1 MEQSGAT
8 VLVEDDEDHAFL
20 ARWALDSMKKAR
32 SLIWLRDG
40 EEALSYL
47 TGAGAPTG
55 GEAPAPKLI
64 LLDINLPKVSG
75 KEALRQIRS
84 CAGLNTTPVVMLT
97 TSDRQEDVAE
107 CYALGA
113 NSYVI
118 KPVQFEDLSRK
129 LRAIVRY
136 WRDMNHTQMGS
147 PGQA

>member
-1 MEQSGAT
+1 VEVPRAT

-20 ARWALDSMKKAR
+20 ARWALDGMKAR
-32 SLIWLRDG
+32 SLVWFRDG

-75 KEALRQIRS
+75 KEVLRQIRS